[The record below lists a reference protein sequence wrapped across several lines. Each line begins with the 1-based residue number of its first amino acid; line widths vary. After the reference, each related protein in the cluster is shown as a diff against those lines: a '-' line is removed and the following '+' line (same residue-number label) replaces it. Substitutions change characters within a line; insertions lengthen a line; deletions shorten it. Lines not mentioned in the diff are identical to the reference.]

1 MCAQML
7 PAGPL
12 MIEHRLIERM
22 VAVMDRHQ
30 KRIEGGQ
37 DPDPRLLDDIID
49 FLGSYADRCHH
60 GKEEDLLFR
69 ALAEKP
75 LAPDMR
81 SAMERLVSDHAHS
94 RKLVGELVELNG
106 RLWSGDGTATVS
118 ISRILAELVILYP
131 DHIHREDGMFFP
143 QAMDYLDAQEREVML
158 QAFMDF
164 DRRIIH
170 EKYDKLVLGAER
182 R

>member
-49 FLGSYADRCHH
+49 FLRSYADRCHH

-75 LAPDMR
+75 LTQTMR
-81 SAMERLVSDHAHS
+81 SAMERLISDHAHS
-94 RKLVGELVELNG
+94 RKLVGELDELNG
-106 RLWSGDGTATVS
+106 KLRSGDGTATGG
-118 ISRILAELVILYP
+118 ISRILAELVIIYP
-131 DHIHREDGMFFP
+131 DHICREDRVFFP
-143 QAMDYLDAQEREVML
+143 QAMKYLDPQEREAML
-158 QAFMDF
+158 QAFTDF
-164 DRRIIH
+164 DRRLIH
-170 EKYDKLVLGAER
+170 ERYGNLVQGAER